1 MYILLLFIRH
11 REALTSSSKIFDT
24 MDLVSFFN
32 KAQGVLW
39 FFVDVVLRLAIFM
52 HPSIMGLTS
61 FSRPLIYSVPLVN
74 ELSPWSW
81 KNFRN
86 IFIFKSCLGNKER
99 FDLNFSG
106 MKINFTDGTF
116 YTLTSNHY
124 RLFAQYGERIN
135 QLNPIS

>member
-1 MYILLLFIRH
+1 MRWTLF
-11 REALTSSSKIFDT
+11 L
-24 MDLVSFFN
+24 FFN
-32 KAQGVLW
+32 KAQSILW

-52 HPSIMGLTS
+52 HPLIMGLTS
-61 FSRPLIYSVPLVN
+61 FSPPLTYSVPLVN

-86 IFIFKSCLGNKER
+86 IFTFKSCLGNEER
-99 FDLNFSG
+99 YDLNFSG

-124 RLFAQYGERIN
+124 CLYAQYGERIN
-135 QLNPIS
+135 QLNPISQFVHFWQCKYFCQLCLIFPY